1 MNPNLEGILSRLTKV
16 RGRNGNWV
24 ACCPAHEDRSPSMT
38 IRETPDGKILMHCFS
53 GCSIS
58 DIAGAVGVDLSDLFP
73 PTDDYDLNKPQRKYK
88 QRFLASDLLRV
99 IGFESTIV
107 AIAANDLSKGRALKD
122 SDRERLMI
130 ACQRINEAL
139 EMGGVA

>member
-1 MNPNLEGILSRLTKV
+1 MNQNLESILSRLSKV
-16 RGRNGNWV
+16 RGRNGNWI

-58 DIAGAVGVDLSDLFP
+58 EIANAIGIDLSDLFP
-73 PTDDYDLNKPQRKYK
+73 PTDDYDYNKPKQKYK

-107 AIAANDLSKGRALKD
+107 AIAANDLAKGRALKD
-122 SDRERLMI
+122 TDRERLMT

-139 EMGGVA
+139 EMGGVV